1 MKKHGCA
8 IAFVAFLSIFLALG
22 ITMAVFS
29 GKTPVR
35 DTVTL
40 RAASGA
46 THVQMFDGTTADAT
60 AMHQFPSGT
69 ECTRINGPTS
79 VTLEGVAVRFYK
91 LACNGT
97 MGYVNAQWV
106 R

>member
-1 MKKHGCA
+1 MKKNGCA
-8 IAFVAFLSIFLALG
+8 IAFVAFVSIFLALG
-22 ITMAVFS
+22 ITMTVFS
-29 GKTPVR
+29 GKTPTR

-40 RAASGA
+40 RAAGGNS
-46 THVQMFDGTTADAT
+46 TVQMFDAT
-60 AMHQFPSGT
+60 AANATVMKQFPSGT

-79 VTLEGVAVRFYK
+79 VTIEGVSMRFYK
-91 LACNGT
+91 LACDGT